1 MIEWEATC
9 SDCGGEVE
17 FSPKE
22 PAYRVING

>member
-1 MIEWEATC
+1 MIEWGVIC

-22 PAYRVING
+22 PAYWVING